1 MNDKKNNTF
10 NIDEYY
16 ASVDKNIINELCT
29 NNNIKNLIYL
39 SYQTDLNPFNK
50 KNKKWQLKSKDKL
63 LKECEQVKKKKIK
76 DLSTTL
82 SHLAKLGNNN
92 FQDVKNAY
100 KNFEGKLENLEK
112 IIDYVN
118 HIDSN
123 NIIPIPYDNN
133 KLVNICEP
141 NIKTTN
147 IKTTYI
153 IDHDANS
160 QSNLVSFNIV
170 GGYNKNNPK
179 LNIKEEKPAKIV
191 KLNIINNIKT
201 ASESSDNDYLECY
214 GNC

>member
-16 ASVDKNIINELCT
+16 ASVDKNIIDKLCT

-39 SYQTDLNPFNK
+39 SSQSDLNLFNK

-100 KNFEGKLENLEK
+100 KSFEGNIENLEK

-123 NIIPIPYDNN
+123 IISNATATVTVTANEPVNSNN
-133 KLVNICEP
+133 
-141 NIKTTN
+141 
-147 IKTTYI
+147 KTTYI
-153 IDHDANS
+153 IEHDANS
-160 QSNLVSFNIV
+160 QSNLVSFNII
-170 GGYNKNNPK
+170 GTNTKIKPK
-179 LNIKEEKPAKIV
+179 LNKKVAQPKQIV
-191 KLNIINNIKT
+191 ELNIINNIKT
-201 ASESSDNDYLECY
+201 PSESSDNEYYLECY